1 MKNSTG
7 GNRSVKEELRFLQK
21 LFGKSCIPK
30 DFLWMYISHFPHPT
44 EEKVLGKKSSN
55 YF

>member
-1 MKNSTG
+1 MNNSTG